1 MRHKWL
7 CHLHD
12 GNIAKCTKCI
22 ILFSAN
28 EIIANALNIH
38 LGKHTNKVFS
48 FPDGVVKHLDRI
60 VYEMQKDFAWMEKDD
75 KSKALRY
82 FASNALT
89 NVHLISHATRCFK
102 KGPECYANLPEAVS
116 ESVKIVYNEERDL
129 WSDYY
134 GRKEF
139 RYMFWLQPHRS
150 VEDAFVNIHNP
161 TITTLLGC
169 NNNVMVGMN
178 GQLVLYVTGYNV
190 KSQQKEERVA
200 YEKVSELLVKIFS
213 KSGKFIPSHHIWICV
228 VLTHNICFSS
238 NRKMQRNPFQSNNWD
253 SVGCW
258 QAFTPTQVGT

>member
-1 MRHKWL
+1 MQFSVLPVCDQQLREMRHKRL

-12 GNIAKCTKCI
+12 GNIAKCTKCK

-28 EIIANALNIH
+28 EIIANALNVH

-89 NVHLISHATRCFK
+89 NVHLISHASRCFK

-116 ESVKIVYNEERDL
+116 ESVKIVYNEEGDL
-129 WSDYY
+129 WSDCF

-139 RYMFWLQPHRS
+139 RYMFRLQPHRA

-178 GQLVLYVTGYNV
+178 GRLVLYVTGYNV

-200 YEKVSELLVKIFS
+200 YEKVSELLVKLFRNQVSSFLLIIYES
-213 KSGKFIPSHHIWICV
+213 
-228 VLTHNICFSS
+228 VLF
-238 NRKMQRNPFQSNNWD
+238 
-253 SVGCW
+253 
-258 QAFTPTQVGT
+258 